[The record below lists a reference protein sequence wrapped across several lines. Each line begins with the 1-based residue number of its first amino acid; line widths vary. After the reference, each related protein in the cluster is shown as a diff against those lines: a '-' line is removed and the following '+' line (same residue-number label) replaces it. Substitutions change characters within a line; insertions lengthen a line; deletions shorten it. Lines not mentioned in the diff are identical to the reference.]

1 MKKKPAHNNQL
12 FIGIALALFVLTAVF
27 AYIYV
32 ISERNGHVLVTEQ
45 FLGFGVLIGG
55 TAAIG
60 MFFLLAGTNRKKR
73 PRAAKLAMGILFG
86 VYLVILAG
94 LLFGGLRNAQ
104 SLNGTRLYNL
114 KPLGTIKMYYEAYK
128 EHSLRYRII
137 GPNLVG
143 NILLFVPM
151 AWFVPFL
158 FPAMRNWKLFFP
170 SMLLLICLVEITQYL
185 TGRGSM
191 DIDDVILNYP
201 GVVIGFL
208 ILWNQ
213 RMLKFWKKLGL
224 IEKKG

>member
-1 MKKKPAHNNQL
+1 MKKSAHNNQV
-12 FIGIALALFVLTAVF
+12 FIGIALVLFVLAAVF
-27 AYIYV
+27 AYVYV
-32 ISERNGHVLVTEQ
+32 ISERNGHVQVTEQ
-45 FLGFGVLIGG
+45 FLGFGFLIGG
-55 TAAIG
+55 TAAAG
-60 MFFLLAGTNRKKR
+60 MFFLLAGTSKKKR
-73 PRAAKLAMGILFG
+73 SKAAKLAMGILFG
-86 VYLVILAG
+86 AYLVILIG
-94 LLFGGLRNAQ
+94 LLYGGLRHGQ
-104 SLNGTRLYNL
+104 EMNGQRLYNL
-114 KPLGTIKMYYEAYK
+114 KPLATIRMYWDAYK

-158 FPAMRNWKLFFP
+158 FPPMRNWKLFLP
-170 SMLLLICLVEITQYL
+170 SMLALICLVEITQYL

-201 GVVIGFL
+201 GVAIGFF

-213 RMLKFWKKLGL
+213 RMIKFWKKLGL